1 MAQISMAS
9 LPALKDSYVQL
20 KTRMDKAV
28 EDFRKEMTSTRTG
41 RASVHM
47 LDGVMVEA
55 YGSQMP
61 LNQLA
66 NVSAPEPQLITVQP
80 WDVSQIGAIEKAIRS
95 GDLGLN
101 PMNDGK
107 LVRVPVPAL
116 TEDRRK
122 EMVKHLNRVLEEH
135 RTAVRNIRRDGNDSI
150 KKAMKDKKITED
162 EERGAMEHLQKLTD
176 DEIKK
181 MEEMAKG
188 KEKAFAP
195 SWGVQFYP
203 QPASAGPRS
212 LDAWPRTE
220 ILPRLGRI
228 LLERLPHHIVE
239 LPFHLESVA
248 LLFPHNR
255 APYQRL
261 RRRIAQIQYQR
272 SFGVRNPHHA
282 RAQAAPAGRIR
293 IHFRPLCSPQR
304 ISHVEF
310 GRTRSH
316 EGQPFGLQ
324 RLLDIGVDPFLD
336 QFAVEGSVLGVQPCL
351 TDGERMEPGE
361 IHRLIGFDIDLLC
374 ECGGHRQQ
382 PECEHLHIRRI

>member
-1 MAQISMAS
+1 MAQISMAA
-9 LPALKDSYVQL
+9 LPALKDSFVQL

-47 LDGVMVEA
+47 LDGVMVDA

-122 EMVKHLNRVLEEH
+122 EMVKHLNKVLEEH
-135 RTAVRNIRRDGNDSI
+135 RTAVRNIRRDGNDAI

-162 EERGAMEHLQKLTD
+162 EERGAMENLQKLTD

-188 KEKAFAP
+188 KEKE
-195 SWGVQFYP
+195 VM
-203 QPASAGPRS
+203 
-212 LDAWPRTE
+212 
-220 ILPRLGRI
+220 
-228 LLERLPHHIVE
+228 
-239 LPFHLESVA
+239 SV
-248 LLFPHNR
+248 
-255 APYQRL
+255 
-261 RRRIAQIQYQR
+261 
-272 SFGVRNPHHA
+272 
-282 RAQAAPAGRIR
+282 
-293 IHFRPLCSPQR
+293 
-304 ISHVEF
+304 
-310 GRTRSH
+310 
-316 EGQPFGLQ
+316 
-324 RLLDIGVDPFLD
+324 
-336 QFAVEGSVLGVQPCL
+336 
-351 TDGERMEPGE
+351 
-361 IHRLIGFDIDLLC
+361 
-374 ECGGHRQQ
+374 
-382 PECEHLHIRRI
+382 